1 MRFVSWSHALFFF
14 SCSDLPVVQAVGVT
28 NTFVIPS
35 PVITVGTAATGSG
48 TSQQPQRGT
57 DDIATQG
64 LFVNRTDDSDDDYD
78 N

>member
-1 MRFVSWSHALFFF
+1 M
-14 SCSDLPVVQAVGVT
+14 
-28 NTFVIPS
+28 
-35 PVITVGTAATGSG
+35 ITVGTAATGSG